1 MVLSIDAC
9 PAEGPDY
16 PFGWNFEPKWIDFV
30 LRHGA
35 FCLHCRWAQYCGRD
49 RQHDCRRNDDA
60 IADFFL
66 PFSPSLFISIT
77 QTLPADLHDDFRMSL
92 QWQDASMFC
101 VSTCRVAC
109 SIPNRVCKSCSVWIR
124 K

>member
-16 PFGWNFEPKWIDFV
+16 PFGWNFEPKRIDFV

-35 FCLHCRWAQYCGRD
+35 FCLHWRWAQYCGRD

-60 IADFFL
+60 IADFSVHIAFHRNDL
-66 PFSPSLFISIT
+66 SGQMFSTGFISRAAIT
-77 QTLPADLHDDFRMSL
+77 YVPTRRVPAAIAMNGD
-92 QWQDASMFC
+92 
-101 VSTCRVAC
+101 T
-109 SIPNRVCKSCSVWIR
+109 II
-124 K
+124 

>member
-35 FCLHCRWAQYCGRD
+35 FCLHWRWAQYCGRD

-60 IADFFL
+60 IADFSVHIRPHFYIRFL
-66 PFSPSLFISIT
+66 SLDRRLLVYRDVLGLAVNARFSY
-77 QTLPADLHDDFRMSL
+77 QTIFGR
-92 QWQDASMFC
+92 
-101 VSTCRVAC
+101 
-109 SIPNRVCKSCSVWIR
+109 
-124 K
+124 